1 METVVRVAK
10 NTGVVIIGKTI
21 SGLLI
26 MAITI
31 LLARSL
37 GANRFGIYCFV
48 FIYLGFFGILMDLGV
63 KTILVREISRDRTKA
78 NKLLGNAIVMRII
91 LSVFALILA
100 CSAIS
105 FLKYPFDTK
114 LLIYIASLSFLVSF
128 SSLYEVIFQIDLKM
142 KYPALVNILNVVMRL
157 LLFVYL
163 IYLKA
168 PLLWFVVAYIITL
181 LPGLFIILRLSRK
194 FIKPKFEI
202 DFGIWRK
209 LLKESW
215 PIALTAAFIMLHM
228 RIDQIMLFQMKG
240 PGAIGHYAAAV
251 RLTEALNILPAA
263 FMVSVFPLLS
273 KYFIASREKLEKAYH
288 LSFKYMAIIIVPIA
302 MGVCILSE
310 PIIRLVY
317 GNQFLSIT
325 PVLRILIWSE
335 IFVFLGV
342 VHLNILISVGLQK
355 LDFIFTLSGAVA
367 NIILNFLLIPHY
379 GIIGASIATVISY
392 GLGVPLSCILIK
404 TRKYGRAML
413 RSMLKPFIVATIMG
427 CFTYF
432 AFLFRIPLVI
442 IILSSGI
449 VYFAFII
456 LIRGLDTQDLRY
468 FKKIMVRS

>member
-1 METVVRVAK
+1 METVARVAK

-48 FIYLGFFGILMDLGV
+48 FAYLGFFAILMDLGV

-78 NKLLGNAIVMRII
+78 NKFLGNAIVMKII
-91 LSVFALILA
+91 LSVFAFVLA
-100 CSAIS
+100 CSVIS

-114 LLIYIASLSFLVSF
+114 LLVYIASLSFLVSF
-128 SSLYEVIFQIDLKM
+128 SSLYEVIFQVDLKM
-142 KYPALVNILNVVMRL
+142 KYPALVNIMNVVMRL
-157 LLFVYL
+157 LLFFYL

-215 PIALTAAFIMLHM
+215 PIALTAAFIMLYM

-240 PGAIGHYAAAV
+240 PGAVGHYAAAV
-251 RLTEALNILPAA
+251 RLTEALNILPVA
-263 FMVSVFPLLS
+263 FMVSVFPLFS
-273 KYFIASREKLEKAYH
+273 KYFISSRERLEKAYH

-310 PIIRLVY
+310 PIIKLIY
-317 GNQFLSIT
+317 GTQFLNVA
-325 PVLRILIWSE
+325 PALGILIWSE
-335 IFVFLGV
+335 IFAFLGV
-342 VHLNILISVGLQK
+342 IHLNILISVGLQK
-355 LDFIFTLSGAVA
+355 LDFIFTLSGAVV
-367 NIILNFLLIPHY
+367 NIILNIVLIPHY
-379 GIIGASIATVISY
+379 GIIGAAVATVISY
-392 GLGVPLSCILIK
+392 GVGVPLSCFLIK
-404 TRKYGRAML
+404 TRKYGRAMVQ
-413 RSMLKPFIVATIMG
+413 SMLKPFIAAAIMG

-432 AFLFRIPLVI
+432 AFVFHIHLAVI
-442 IILSSGI
+442 ILVSAMLYFGLIVLLKGLNAQDREYIRGI
-449 VYFAFII
+449 V
-456 LIRGLDTQDLRY
+456 
-468 FKKIMVRS
+468 VRT